1 MYGLKDE
8 SVNYMWYKLYSSTYG
23 RLEVTKVPPCSDSL
37 KLHTSWTCCQVY
49 VTSDKVNFRP
59 DINIRLA
66 FEKQN
71 QKKKKTGD
79 QEFAWLLKQF
89 GAPVP

>member
-1 MYGLKDE
+1 MILSLE
-8 SVNYMWYKLYSSTYG
+8 RLSG
-23 RLEVTKVPPCSDSL
+23 RND
-37 KLHTSWTCCQVY
+37 

-71 QKKKKTGD
+71 QKKTPGD

>member
-1 MYGLKDE
+1 MNIILSPE
-8 SVNYMWYKLYSSTYG
+8 RLSG
-23 RLEVTKVPPCSDSL
+23 RND
-37 KLHTSWTCCQVY
+37 

-71 QKKKKTGD
+71 QKKK
-79 QEFAWLLKQF
+79 QEIKNLR
-89 GAPVP
+89 GS